1 VSEFERCSL
10 RVAAAEALGAYR
22 SCNMAELKRRL
33 TERWAAHGA
42 CDSLPRVVNLIADH
56 ATGFNDL
63 TLSPRRSL
71 QNDWP

>member
-1 VSEFERCSL
+1 MV
-10 RVAAAEALGAYR
+10 
-22 SCNMAELKRRL
+22 
-33 TERWAAHGA
+33 